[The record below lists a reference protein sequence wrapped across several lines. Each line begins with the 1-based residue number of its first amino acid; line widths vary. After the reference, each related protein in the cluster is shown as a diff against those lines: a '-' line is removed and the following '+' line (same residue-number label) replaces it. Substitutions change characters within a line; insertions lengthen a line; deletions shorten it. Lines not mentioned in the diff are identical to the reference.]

1 MSAPVFCPCCG
12 YNFTADQTVERDG
25 FKIDPRSGSV
35 WFRERPIPVSR
46 ARALI
51 LHSLASANG
60 PVMRE
65 ALLARVSDVE
75 RVNTL
80 SVQVS
85 HLRRALKTAGAP
97 SPVTT
102 QRGRGYVWQV
112 AA

>member
-1 MSAPVFCPCCG
+1 VSAPAFCPCCG
-12 YNFTADQTVERDG
+12 YNFTADETVERDG

-35 WFRERPIPVSR
+35 WFHERPVHISR

-51 LHSLASANG
+51 LHSLATANG

-85 HLRRALKTAGAP
+85 HLRRTLKTAGLP
-97 SPVTT
+97 SPVMT